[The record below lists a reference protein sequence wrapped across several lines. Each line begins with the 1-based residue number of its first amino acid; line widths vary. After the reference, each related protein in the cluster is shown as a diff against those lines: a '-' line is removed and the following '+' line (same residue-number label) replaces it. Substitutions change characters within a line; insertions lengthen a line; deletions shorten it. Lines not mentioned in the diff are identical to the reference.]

1 MSTNA
6 MPAAPMPAAPPV
18 PPADTSAMVPPDM
31 GKTLDN
37 IMGELGRLYRQC
49 HTLAPDSPLCD
60 AVMSVQKA
68 MSEIGRNVG
77 MPEPPVDPMA
87 DPAAAGGDP
96 MMGPN
101 PVPPEADP
109 MEMPPP
115 PAGMDPM
122 RAAAEDTHNMM
133 LADKKRRG

>member
-6 MPAAPMPAAPPV
+6 MPPAAPAQPA
-18 PPADTSAMVPPDM
+18 PPADTSAMIPPDM

-49 HTLAPDSPLCD
+49 HTVAPDSPLCD

-77 MPEPPVDPMA
+77 LPEAPADPMA
-87 DPAAAGGDP
+87 DPGA
-96 MMGPN
+96 GPN
-101 PVPPEADP
+101 PVGPAQDP

-115 PAGMDPM
+115 PEAGMGGPPMDPM
-122 RAAAEDTHNMM
+122 RAAAEDTHNMI

>member
-6 MPAAPMPAAPPV
+6 MPPAAPAQPM
-18 PPADTSAMVPPDM
+18 PPADTGAMVPPDM

-77 MPEPPVDPMA
+77 MPEAPA
-87 DPAAAGGDP
+87 DPAAADP
-96 MMGPN
+96 MAGPN
-101 PVPPEADP
+101 PVPPSADP

-115 PAGMDPM
+115 PEAGMGGPPPDPFRM
-122 RAAAEDTHNMM
+122 AAEDTHNMI
-133 LADKKRRG
+133 LDDKKRRG